1 MNSWSRTRK
10 RIILGLVILAVMV
23 LVGVPFFFLIYQAPT
38 CSDGAK
44 NGDETG
50 VDCGGSCQRLCN
62 AESLPLILKGDPRV
76 LTIASSTY
84 EVVALIEN
92 PNQSAE
98 IYKAEYS
105 LKLYGVESAIP
116 VKVIE
121 GVTFIPRGANFALFE
136 GPFTLE
142 AGLVPARATLEWQKS
157 SLVWRKS
164 VSPEPTLK
172 VKDETL
178 AKEEDAPRLEAVVE
192 NQSLESISN
201 IDLIA
206 LITDAEGNIFAA
218 SKTYIDQL
226 EPNQAMPILFS
237 WPRPFKEKA
246 MGIEIIKRIL
256 PDSTFI
262 R

>member
-1 MNSWSRTRK
+1 M
-10 RIILGLVILAVMV
+10 
-23 LVGVPFFFLIYQAPT
+23 
-38 CSDGAK
+38 
-44 NGDETG
+44 
-50 VDCGGSCQRLCN
+50 
-62 AESLPLILKGDPRV
+62 
-76 LTIASSTY
+76 
-84 EVVALIEN
+84 
-92 PNQSAE
+92 
-98 IYKAEYS
+98 
-105 LKLYGVESAIP
+105 
-116 VKVIE
+116 
-121 GVTFIPRGANFALFE
+121 
-136 GPFTLE
+136 
-142 AGLVPARATLEWQKS
+142 
-157 SLVWRKS
+157 
-164 VSPEPTLK
+164 K